1 MIMQVHQPSDSARD
15 CGHYDYNHHDTAQL
29 HYNTV
34 TTAISTDDVEED
46 EITQVNTAV
55 DQTYFNRQITTIL

>member
-15 CGHYDYNHHDTAQL
+15 RGHYDCNHHDTAQL

-34 TTAISTDDVEED
+34 TTATGTDDVEED